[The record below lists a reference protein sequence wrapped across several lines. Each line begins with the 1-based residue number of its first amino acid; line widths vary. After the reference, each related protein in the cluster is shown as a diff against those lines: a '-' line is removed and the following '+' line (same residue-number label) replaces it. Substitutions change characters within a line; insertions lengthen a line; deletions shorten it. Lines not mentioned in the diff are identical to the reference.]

1 MRPDPDPQDLDLRPP
16 DSAGPDLRDR
26 ILNTATR
33 LFAERG
39 FAATSVRELVEEA
52 GCTKPVLYYYFGSKE
67 ALFLEAVRTHMGT
80 YTALLEA
87 TLAAA
92 GTVRERLIG
101 YVQSLIAIIEA
112 QPDALR
118 FLMTA
123 QHHSERGQP
132 RLDLLSLHRQ
142 NTALLK
148 QLLKQGVDSGELRAD
163 LDLLDAALALVG
175 IINTRAAGGLF
186 GMPMP
191 RDLAPRLIDLY
202 FKGVSP

>member
-1 MRPDPDPQDLDLRPP
+1 MQPDLTPPGEAAPQD
-16 DSAGPDLRDR
+16 AGPELRER
-26 ILNTATR
+26 ILKTATR

-39 FAATSVRELVEEA
+39 FAATSVRELVEAA

-67 ALFLEAVRTHMGT
+67 GLFLEAVRTHMGS
-80 YTALLEA
+80 YTALLEDV
-87 TLAAA
+87 LARA

-101 YVQSLIAIIEA
+101 YVESLVAVIEA

-142 NTALLK
+142 NTSLLK
-148 QLLKQGVDSGELRAD
+148 QLVNQGVETGEIRGD
-163 LDLLDAALALVG
+163 IDLLDAALALAG
-175 IINTRAAGGLF
+175 IVNTRAAGGLF

-191 RDLAPRLIDLY
+191 RDLATRLIDLY
-202 FKGVSP
+202 FKGVSK